1 MITGIG
7 TDVVEIFRF
16 KKTLNDW
23 GNHFLEKVFTENEL
37 RYAHSRKDFVQHL
50 AARFAAKEAV
60 AKAISTGWSQ
70 GFRWKDVEITNELTG
85 KPAVTLSGKVKDL
98 LKEQE
103 IFISLSHSETVVVA
117 FVVIENKAS

>member
-1 MITGIG
+1 MIVGIG

-16 KKTLNDW
+16 KKTVNDW

-37 RYAHSRKDFVQHL
+37 KYAQSRKDFIQHL

-60 AKAISTGWSQ
+60 SKAISTGWSK
-70 GFRWKDVEITNELTG
+70 GFRWKDVEIQNE
-85 KPAVTLSGKVKDL
+85 LSGKPTVTISGKMKEL
-98 LKEQE
+98 LNDRK

-117 FVVIENKAS
+117 FAVIESHQ